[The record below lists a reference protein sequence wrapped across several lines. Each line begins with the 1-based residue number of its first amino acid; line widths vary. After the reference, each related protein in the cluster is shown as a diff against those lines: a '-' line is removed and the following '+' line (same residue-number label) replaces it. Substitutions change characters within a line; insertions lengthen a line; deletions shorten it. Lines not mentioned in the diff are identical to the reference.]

1 MRLPVGVAKV
11 GAEAGAERREKVVVL
26 VKVAILADGH
36 QPNIAPRA
44 HHVGFA
50 GAMSYQGGTATKR
63 RERHEARSVHWPW
76 HLDARDTR

>member
-1 MRLPVGVAKV
+1 MTIHEPALL
-11 GAEAGAERREKVVVL
+11 AG
-26 VKVAILADGH
+26 KVAILADGH

-50 GAMSYQGGTATKR
+50 RAMSYQGGTAIKH

-76 HLDARDTR
+76 HLDARETR